1 MSRCII
7 CGKEIEKSEFLNA
20 DLCSSE
26 CFSVLFWN
34 ENLDDTAIIIDG
46 ICYHDGG
53 RNKTHLG
60 FRGFGGAE
68 FKIQM
73 NDGRI
78 IETNNLWMNGKIPAE
93 RNIKDNAKFIKEKQE
108 NNYQVDENSNDLPF

>member
-1 MSRCII
+1 MPKCIV
-7 CGKEIEKSEFLNA
+7 CNKEIEKPKFGGPICSE
-20 DLCSSE
+20 E
-26 CFSVLFWN
+26 CFNVWFWN
-34 ENLDDTAIIIDG
+34 SQLNDEAIIIDG

-53 RNKTHLG
+53 RDKTHFG

-78 IETNNLWMNGKIPAE
+78 IETNNLWCNGKIPE
-93 RNIKDNAKFIKEKQE
+93 SRNIKDNAKFIKEVKEKCQCHQ
-108 NNYQVDENSNDLPF
+108 NTDDLPF